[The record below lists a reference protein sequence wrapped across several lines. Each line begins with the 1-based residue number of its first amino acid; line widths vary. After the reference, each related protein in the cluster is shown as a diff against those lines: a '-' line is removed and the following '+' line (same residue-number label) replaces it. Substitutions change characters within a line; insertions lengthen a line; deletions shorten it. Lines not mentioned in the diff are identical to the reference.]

1 MNLIEKLL
9 HVDKEKT
16 QERET
21 KKMKSTRL
29 SKLIGGEAE
38 ITIREVSGKRMN
50 ELNNIVIDKNGKR
63 DFSKAFD
70 ANAMYCVYG
79 VIEPDLRDSRLM
91 EHFGVKTPKDLAILL
106 FDSEVGKIADEI
118 IKLAGIDKETEEE
131 VKNS

>member
-29 SKLIGGEAE
+29 SRLLGGETE
-38 ITIREVSGKRMN
+38 ITIKEISGKRMN
-50 ELNNIVIDKNGKR
+50 ELNSIIIGKNGER
-63 DFSKAFD
+63 NYSKTFD

-79 VIEPDLRDSRLM
+79 VAEPDLRDPRLM

-118 IKLAGIDKETEEE
+118 IGLAGIGKETEEE